1 MFVKVV
7 VGIVFDTQNPL
18 KIYQKMVPRGFQE
31 ALERLH
37 KSIQKKVFLSTQIR
51 DYDCAGGL
59 PDSPPRVR
67 GFEQLKT
74 IIEQETA
81 VAAIVVAVV
90 DVVADVV
97 VVDVVADVVAVV
109 VVIFVVVVAAVFV
122 VVAVVA
128 IVANVV
134 VAVVFSVV
142 AVLFL
147 LRGCVLTRPRP
158 RPGEFL

>member
-1 MFVKVV
+1 
-7 VGIVFDTQNPL
+7 
-18 KIYQKMVPRGFQE
+18 MVPRGVQE
-31 ALERLH
+31 ALERLQ
-37 KSIQKKVFLSTQIR
+37 KIIQKKVFPFTQTR
-51 DYDCAGGL
+51 DYDHARGL

-90 DVVADVV
+90 DVVADF
-97 VVDVVADVVAVV
+97 VAVVAVV
-109 VVIFVVVVAAVFV
+109 VVVFVVVVAAVFV

-134 VAVVFSVV
+134 VAVVFLLL
-142 AVLFL
+142 LFFFFY
-147 LRGCVLTRPRP
+147 
-158 RPGEFL
+158 EAWF